1 MSDDWSPDDPDVV
14 RVHYDLSRWSFDQQ
28 AELASD
34 LTEAA
39 IPHAWDDNELLVP
52 EEFEIATDAAIS
64 LVEERLGIDDAA
76 LVAADAPVGEPEPI
90 ELGDDVVTT
99 EYGLAAWTDEQ
110 RGAV

>member
-34 LTEAA
+34 LSAAA
-39 IPHAWDDNELLVP
+39 IPHAWDGNELLVP
-52 EEFEIATDAAIS
+52 DDFEIATDTAIT

-76 LVAADAPVGEPEPI
+76 LAAGGEPEGEPEPI
-90 ELGDDVVTT
+90 ELGGDVVTT
-99 EYGLAAWTDEQ
+99 EYDLTDWT
-110 RGAV
+110 V